1 MDKKRGLRAKN
12 GGIEIRY
19 SHKGTS
25 HSYFLNK
32 PWNPTNILEAS
43 RLRTELKKN
52 QQGKDVKDYLSRTNP
67 FFWEVAH
74 EYMELGIWRKSTRAR
89 RKSALN
95 TIWLPLLGDMR
106 IKDITVKAVRFADN
120 NAVWK
125 GKGTHRTGYRNILSN
140 IFQLA
145 IEHDYIEFN
154 PATKL
159 KTLDTQNPKI
169 DPFNTAEKRQILSA
183 LSGQAYVFYV
193 IAFDAGLRTG
203 EILGLKRSDFV
214 NGEIRVERA
223 MVGGEIVNTKTGK
236 ERDVLCTP
244 RLLEAIR
251 QLPTNL
257 NGHMWVN
264 DIKGNQI
271 KYAHNYFNPAWDKAI
286 EQANVRYRR
295 PYNTRHT
302 YASIGLSA
310 GSDSQ
315 WLANQ
320 LGHSLRTFFTTYAK
334 YQNTGINQSQQSKI
348 LAFENSESGK
358 KLGQASCNIT
368 QVPDLIK

>member
-19 SHKGTS
+19 SHNATS

-32 PWNPTNILEAS
+32 PWNPTNVLEAS

-52 QQGKDVKDYLSRTNP
+52 QQGKDVTDHLSRTNP

-74 EYMELGIWRKSTRAR
+74 EYMELSEWRDSTRANR
-89 RKSALN
+89 RQYLN
-95 TIWLPLLGDMR
+95 STWLPALGDMR
-106 IKDITVKAVRFADN
+106 IKDITVKDVRLADKRHP
-120 NAVWK
+120 WG
-125 GKGTHRTGYRNILSN
+125 GKGTHRRGVRAILAGV
-140 IFQLA
+140 FQVA
-145 IEHDYIEFN
+145 VENDYIEFN
-154 PATKL
+154 PAYRL
-159 KTLDTQNPKI
+159 KTHTVQAPKI
-169 DPFNTAEKRQILSA
+169 DPFTPQEKEKILAE

-203 EILGLKRSDFV
+203 EILGLQRSDFR
-214 NGEIRVERA
+214 NGEIHVQRA
-223 MVGGEIVNTKTGK
+223 MVKGKIVDVKTDK
-236 ERDVLCTP
+236 TREVLCTP
-244 RLLEAIR
+244 RILEAVK

-264 DIKGNQI
+264 ATKGNQI
-271 KYAHNYFNPAWDKAI
+271 TYAHNHFNERWNAAVKKA
-286 EQANVRYRR
+286 EVRYRI
-295 PYNTRHT
+295 PYTCRHT

-310 GSDSQ
+310 GSDPQ

-320 LGHSLRTFFTTYAK
+320 LGHSMRTFFTTYAK
-334 YQNTGINQSQQSKI
+334 YQNKGIDQTQQSKI

-358 KLGQASCNIT
+358 KQGH
-368 QVPDLIK
+368 IKLVKT